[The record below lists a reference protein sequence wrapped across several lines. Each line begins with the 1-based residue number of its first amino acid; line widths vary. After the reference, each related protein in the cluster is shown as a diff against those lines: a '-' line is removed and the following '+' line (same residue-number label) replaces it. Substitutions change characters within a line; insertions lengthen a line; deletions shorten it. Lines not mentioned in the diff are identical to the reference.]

1 VTSASDPESWLGRT
15 LGGRYRIV
23 AVIAEGGMGVAY
35 RAWDQVADQYRV
47 VKMPRAERTAVP
59 GFVERFARELAVL
72 RHLSHPAVVPIHDV
86 GEEQGTPFAVMPY
99 LAGGSLKRRQWMR
112 RGRPVPTEPVSL
124 RSWLTAIAGAIDFVH
139 ARGFVHRDVKPDN
152 ILFDGAGNAFLG
164 DFGVVKVVM
173 QAEDEQHAKELTT
186 TGLALGTPAY
196 MAPELIEGSAA
207 SALSDQYS
215 LAVTAYELLAGQK
228 PFDGPTPAAVIVA
241 VAAAKPA
248 PLQSLRQDLPESTAA
263 AVMRGLSKDP
273 AQRFESCQRFAE
285 AVLEELPSDQEAHK
299 RHLMCP
305 RCGRLLKVKGAW
317 AGKRGSCPKCD
328 GALSISADAL
338 TLWLP
343 EDRSGSVSLTPPNV
357 DIGRLGHTPS
367 SGFELPQSLRQWL
380 WQGLRRSVVG
390 QALLAAAFLLAIIVG
405 LVWPSRKSD
414 PPITPPDSEPE
425 TAPAV
430 IVESQGDQVRNGVP

>member
-1 VTSASDPESWLGRT
+1 VTSANDPEFWLGRT

-112 RGRPVPTEPVSL
+112 RGRPVPAEPVNL
-124 RSWLTAIAGAIDFVH
+124 RSWLTAIAGAVDFVH

-173 QAEDEQHAKELTT
+173 QAEDEQHAKELTA

-196 MAPELIEGSAA
+196 MAPELIEGVAA

-215 LAVTAYELLAGQK
+215 LAVTTYEMLAGQK

-248 PLQSLRQDLPESTAA
+248 PLQSLRQELPKSTAA
-263 AVMRGLSKDP
+263 AVMRGLSKHP
-273 AQRFESCQRFAE
+273 TQRFESCQRFAE
-285 AVLEELPSDQEAHK
+285 AVLKELPSDLEVQK

-305 RCGRLLKVKGAW
+305 RCGRLLKVKQAW

-328 GALSISADAL
+328 GALSISDDGL

-343 EDRSGSVSLTPPNV
+343 EDRSGPVSLTSPDF
-357 DIGRLGHTPS
+357 DIGCLVATPS
-367 SGFELPQSLRQWL
+367 HGLELPKNFWQRSRQFL
-380 WQGLRRSVVG
+380 KQSVVVR
-390 QALLAAAFLLAIIVG
+390 ALLAAALLLLMLGA
-405 LVWPSRKSD
+405 LATW
-414 PPITPPDSEPE
+414 
-425 TAPAV
+425 
-430 IVESQGDQVRNGVP
+430 

>member
-1 VTSASDPESWLGRT
+1 MTSANDPESWLGRT

-47 VKMPRAERTAVP
+47 VKMPRAERIAVP

-72 RHLSHPAVVPIHDV
+72 RHLSHPAVVPIHVV
-86 GEEQGTPFAVMPY
+86 GEEQGTPYAVMPY

-112 RGRPVPTEPVSL
+112 KGRPVPMEPVSL

-139 ARGFVHRDVKPDN
+139 GRGFVHRDVKPDN
-152 ILFDGAGNAFLG
+152 ILFDGEGNAFLG

-196 MAPELIEGSAA
+196 MAPELIEGTAA

-248 PLQSLRQDLPESTAA
+248 PLQSLRQELPKSTAA

-273 AQRFESCQRFAE
+273 ARRFESCQRFAE
-285 AVLEELPSDQEAHK
+285 AVLADLPSDPEGKK
-299 RHLMCP
+299 RQLMCP
-305 RCGRLLKVKGAW
+305 RCGRLLKVKNDW

-328 GALSISADAL
+328 GALSISTDAL

-343 EDRSGSVSLTPPNV
+343 EDRAGPVSLTSPDF
-357 DIGRLGHTPS
+357 DIGRLAATPS
-367 SGFELPQSLRQWL
+367 TGLELPKGVW
-380 WQGLRRSVVG
+380 RRAWDFLKESVVA
-390 QALLAAAFLLAIIVG
+390 QALLAAALLLLM
-405 LVWPSRKSD
+405 LV
-414 PPITPPDSEPE
+414 
-425 TAPAV
+425 ALAAL
-430 IVESQGDQVRNGVP
+430 

>member
-1 VTSASDPESWLGRT
+1 MTSASDPESWLGHT
-15 LGGRYRIV
+15 LAGRYRIV
-23 AVIAEGGMGVAY
+23 SVIAEGGMGVAY
-35 RAWDQVADQYRV
+35 RAWDHVADQYCV
-47 VKMPRAERTAVP
+47 VKMPKAERIATP
-59 GFVERFARELAVL
+59 GFVERFVRELAVL
-72 RHLSHPAVVPIHDV
+72 RHLAHPAVVPIHDV
-86 GEEQGTPFAVMPY
+86 GEEQSSPFAVMPY

-112 RGRPVPTEPVSL
+112 QGRAVPMELASL
-124 RSWLTAIAGAIDFVH
+124 RSWLVAIAGALDFVH
-139 ARGFVHRDVKPDN
+139 SRGFVHRDVKPDN

-164 DFGVVKVVM
+164 DFGVVKVMM
-173 QAEDEQHAKELTT
+173 QVEDEQHAKELTT

-207 SALSDQYS
+207 SAESDQYA

-248 PLQSLRQDLPESTAA
+248 PLRSLRQEVPESTAA

-285 AVLEELPSDQEAHK
+285 AVLADLPADPDVQK
-299 RHLMCP
+299 RQLMCP
-305 RCGRLLKVKGAW
+305 RCGRLLKVKNAW

-343 EDRSGSVSLTPPNV
+343 EDRSGPVSLTAADF
-357 DIGRLGHTPS
+357 DIGRLSATPS
-367 SGFELPQSLRQWL
+367 NGLELPNRM
-380 WQGLRRSVVG
+380 WQRIWHVLQASVVA
-390 QALLAAAFLLAIIVG
+390 QALLAAVLMLLMLMAF
-405 LVWPSRKSD
+405 
-414 PPITPPDSEPE
+414 
-425 TAPAV
+425 AV
-430 IVESQGDQVRNGVP
+430 R